1 MKEIKFLLYTLAIS
15 GYTSLWWAFAK
26 WNGVIPAGPLLL
38 VTLVIS
44 TFFSLY
50 VLFTYSIDSV
60 SKSRA

>member
-44 TFFSLY
+44 TLVIGFSIVVYLADHWDD
-50 VLFTYSIDSV
+50 V
-60 SKSRA
+60 